1 MFSKNCFRIILFA
14 MSACICFSCS
24 KILPEKKENKEIV
37 VPDINIRGK
46 SYEKTGFIYVNGE
59 TVKGKETFSTDTV
72 PVFMIENGNED
83 SCHVLQQS
91 TFEPKTTTVVP
102 SFLLGKYE
110 VTQEF
115 YEDVLNAFTD
125 SDAGLNPKPSY
136 FVYDISENERQNL
149 RPVERVSWFDAVYFC
164 NRLSRLQNL
173 DCVYEMS
180 LIDVNNETHSIES
193 AIVRA
198 DLSKNGYRL
207 PTEIEWE
214 YACRGGNPKSDDWFY
229 TYSGSDEISSVAWYC
244 TEGNYNIP
252 TDTGELTR
260 IGKTHEVGL
269 KTPNSLGFYDMTG
282 NVQEW
287 CHTEEQGSAVARGGS
302 WYRVEGECT
311 VNFRVVL
318 EKQTVNIGCGFR
330 LCRVPYKDEF

>member
-1 MFSKNCFRIILFA
+1 MYSKNCFKIALLA
-14 MSACICFSCS
+14 LNACLCFSCS
-24 KILPEKKENKEIV
+24 KIMPEKKESKEIV
-37 VPDINIRGK
+37 VPDINISGK
-46 SYEKTGFIYVNGE
+46 SYEKTGFIYVNGG
-59 TVKGKETFSTDTV
+59 TVKGKETFATDTI
-72 PVFMIENGNED
+72 PVFMVENGNED

-91 TFEPKTTTVVP
+91 TFEPKTTTVVQP
-102 SFLLGKYE
+102 FLLGKYE

-125 SDAGLNPKPSY
+125 SDAGINPTPSY
-136 FVYDISENERQNL
+136 FIYDISENEKQNL

-180 LIDVNNETHSIES
+180 LIDVNNETHSIEN

-207 PTEIEWE
+207 PTEVEWE
-214 YACRGGNPKSDDWFY
+214 YACRGGDPKSNDWFF
-229 TYSGSDEISSVAWYC
+229 TYSGSYEIDSVAWYC
-244 TEGNYNIP
+244 TEGNYNIT
-252 TDTGELTR
+252 TDTGDVTR

-287 CHTEEQGSAVARGGS
+287 CQSEDGVSAVARGGS
-302 WYRVEGECT
+302 WYRVDGEST
-311 VNFRVVL
+311 VNFKAAL
-318 EKQTVNIGCGFR
+318 EKQSLNIGCGFR
-330 LCRVPYKDEF
+330 LCRVPYQDEF